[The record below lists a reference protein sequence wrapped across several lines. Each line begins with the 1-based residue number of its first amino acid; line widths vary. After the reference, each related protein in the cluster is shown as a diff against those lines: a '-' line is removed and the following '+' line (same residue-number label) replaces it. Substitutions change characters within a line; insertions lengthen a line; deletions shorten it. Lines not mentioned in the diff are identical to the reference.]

1 MIGEDYG
8 VSLSSYTSPSPL
20 GPFTKK
26 QDLAPVFGLP
36 ADSTTFVDDDGTAYL
51 IYNSRRGA
59 VPQRFTYVYRFNDD
73 YTDIVPSSMANTTTV
88 MEGLW
93 MVKRSG
99 TYYLFG
105 SPLKGYGDG
114 DDFYLTAPAPLGP
127 WTPRGLIA
135 PAGSRT
141 FDSQVFRGL
150 EVSGP
155 KGTAHVMIMTR
166 WCNPYPPSGSCV
178 PPFRNTTSIW
188 LPLSFN
194 PDGSIVKLK
203 WVDNWTL
210 DTDGAAHRRVI
221 SV

>member
-1 MIGEDYG
+1 M
-8 VSLSSYTSPSPL
+8 
-20 GPFTKK
+20 
-26 QDLAPVFGLP
+26 
-36 ADSTTFVDDDGTAYL
+36 
-51 IYNSRRGA
+51 
-59 VPQRFTYVYRFNDD
+59 
-73 YTDIVPSSMANTTTV
+73 
-88 MEGLW
+88 
-93 MVKRSG
+93 
-99 TYYLFG
+99 
-105 SPLKGYGDG
+105 
-114 DDFYLTAPAPLGP
+114 
-127 WTPRGLIA
+127 
-135 PAGSRT
+135 
-141 FDSQVFRGL
+141 